1 MPSVHK
7 SVLLHYSSEQMYELV
22 NAVEAY
28 PQFLPWCGGTHV
40 HERTMHSMVATVSI
54 DFRGMRQSF
63 TTENGLHAPHRISM
77 KLRDGPFHR
86 LDGLWHFHSLR
97 HDACKVEFK
106 LDYAFKSG
114 LLGQAMVPIFDH
126 IARSFVDAFVKRAE
140 KVYAVPAGAGAAGAA
155 TPAVAGAAGAGA
167 AGAGAAGPSSA
178 ASGASPAP
186 PLVLS
191 ASALPGAPGSSPP
204 PTPASTGQEGVASPP
219 PGPGAA

>member
-97 HDACKVEFK
+97 HDACKVEFR

-114 LLGQAMVPIFDH
+114 LLGQAMVPIFAH

-140 KVYAVPAGAGAAGAA
+140 KVYAVPAAPAVGAGVAVSPAAMPAPPVTGAS
-155 TPAVAGAAGAGA
+155 
-167 AGAGAAGPSSA
+167 PSSA
-178 ASGASPAP
+178 LAALAVGSP
-186 PLVLS
+186 V
-191 ASALPGAPGSSPP
+191 PGAPTASLPAAPDGTGHAGAP
-204 PTPASTGQEGVASPP
+204 PTP
-219 PGPGAA
+219 GPAGG